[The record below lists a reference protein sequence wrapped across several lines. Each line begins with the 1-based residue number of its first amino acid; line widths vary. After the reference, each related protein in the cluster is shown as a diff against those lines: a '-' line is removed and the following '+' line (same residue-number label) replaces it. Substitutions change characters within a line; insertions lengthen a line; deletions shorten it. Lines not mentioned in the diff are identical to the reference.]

1 MSLIYINPYALAST
15 GAAPPVAGAVL
26 WVDASTLT
34 TGTGISAAT
43 TSVANLGSQG
53 GSFNIGVYDVVA
65 NGISTQNALRFNGA
79 AGRYLKSTNAYTNTG
94 TTLTMFT
101 VLQRIATGP
110 VYSGYVSSIFPG
122 TLDYGD
128 VRNFVYTT
136 SDPSSHIR
144 VERNFTALGTRE
156 HPSNGDTFIGT
167 VKFDGTNLTHYQKTT
182 AASTSATSASS
193 GTFGCTSTSLGA
205 RQAQSGGDI
214 NLYSNVFIGEVLI
227 YNSALNDT
235 DRLAVIS
242 YLSTKW
248 GV

>member
-26 WVDASTLT
+26 WVNASTLA
-34 TGTGISAAT
+34 TGTVINAAT
-43 TSVANLGSQG
+43 TPVANLGSQG
-53 GSFNIGVYDVVA
+53 GTFNVGEYDVIA
-65 NGISTQNALRFNGA
+65 NGIGTQNALRFE
-79 AGRYLKSTNAYTNTG
+79 REVQYLKSTNAYTNTG
-94 TTLTMFT
+94 TTLTMFA
-101 VLQRIATGP
+101 VVNRITTG
-110 VYSGYVSSIFPG
+110 SAFDGYVTSIFPG
-122 TLDYGD
+122 TQDFAD
-128 VRNFVYTT
+128 ARNFVYTVSDST
-136 SDPSSHIR
+136 SQIR
-144 VERNFTALGTRE
+144 AERNSAGLGTLT
-156 HPSNGDTFIGT
+156 HACTGVTFIGT
-167 VKFDGTNLTHYQKTT
+167 LKFDGTNLTHYQKTT

-205 RQAQSGGDI
+205 RQAGSGGTI
-214 NLYSNVFIGEVLI
+214 NLFANTFIGEVLI